1 MQSCCGY
8 CDALTDDAI
17 YTVIPFKVTNIG
29 YMYEYCK
36 GLVNPSVEVKSDN
49 VYARQM
55 FQYCTNITS
64 LNVNFSG
71 RLLRNAQYFAQYCNN
86 LDTVTFKFPDSLVMH
101 DYYETGVEYYDMFR
115 YCQNLHYVNLDMS
128 KLANTNTKADF
139 GSMFYQNRYIKE
151 IHGLD
156 FTYLKP
162 YQHPLSNSGQNYYDW
177 HNDSITYGGSYE
189 DLTVFDVTGMLQHS
203 YNFRNITTI
212 THTKI
217 ILRHLDTV
225 TNETLGLTYNI
236 MDAIDDSLNEY
247 VDQELKTL
255 ALDAMNR
262 GWTFTIV

>member
-1 MQSCCGY
+1 
-8 CDALTDDAI
+8 
-17 YTVIPFKVTNIG
+17 
-29 YMYEYCK
+29 
-36 GLVNPSVEVKSDN
+36 
-49 VYARQM
+49 
-55 FQYCTNITS
+55 
-64 LNVNFSG
+64 
-71 RLLRNAQYFAQYCNN
+71 
-86 LDTVTFKFPDSLVMH
+86 
-101 DYYETGVEYYDMFR
+101 
-115 YCQNLHYVNLDMS
+115 MS

-139 GSMFYQNRYIKE
+139 GGMFYQNRYIKE

-236 MDAIDDSLNEY
+236 MDAIDDELNEY